1 MTDTQKLSKN
11 KAIDETANEAV
22 ADKGPGSDRS
32 GDVSDRPGTASG
44 RSGAV
49 AVKSGAEA
57 DGLGQDQSSSLED
70 QLDGIYFIGN
80 TLGPLFYYDPN
91 DEFVQASYEAFG
103 TLDPEQA
110 SKEWP
115 YVSPDAAKP
124 ALDLMTRGASGGVD
138 DDMVWEYRRLFVGP
152 NAKATPPW
160 GSVYTDR
167 ECVVFGE
174 ATLALRQWMKRT
186 GVVRLNSE
194 KEPEDHIGLMLMML
208 SWIQLNRP
216 DLTEEYLRDH
226 LLPWASHFLEE
237 MEKAAEH
244 PFYEGLARLTRLSLE
259 GIQAECGIEV
269 DYPRFYR

>member
-1 MTDTQKLSKN
+1 MSETADAQEWPKRE
-11 KAIDETANEAV
+11 AID
-22 ADKGPGSDRS
+22 
-32 GDVSDRPGTASG
+32 
-44 RSGAV
+44 
-49 AVKSGAEA
+49 
-57 DGLGQDQSSSLED
+57 
-70 QLDGIYFIGN
+70 GIAFIGN

-91 DEFVQASYEAFG
+91 DGFVQPSYEAFG
-103 TLDPEQA
+103 ALDPEQA
-110 SKEWP
+110 AKEWP
-115 YVSPDAAKP
+115 YVSSEAAKP
-124 ALDLMTRGASGGVD
+124 ALDLMAQGASGGVD

-152 NAKATPPW
+152 NTKAAPPW

-174 ATLALRQWMKRT
+174 ATLELRQWMKRT
-186 GVVRLNSE
+186 GVARLNSE
-194 KEPEDHIGLMLMML
+194 KEPEDHIGLMLIML

-237 MEKAAEH
+237 MEKAAKH

-259 GIQAECGIEV
+259 GIQAECDIEI